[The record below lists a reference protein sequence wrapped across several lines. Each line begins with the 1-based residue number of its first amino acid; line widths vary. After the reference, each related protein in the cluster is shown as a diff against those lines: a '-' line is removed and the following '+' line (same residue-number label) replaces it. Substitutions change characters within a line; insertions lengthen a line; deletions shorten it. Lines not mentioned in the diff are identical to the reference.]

1 MKKIFS
7 REVLIGA
14 TGILAIVIIYFLINF
29 FKGINLFSI
38 ENNYYVKFPD
48 VCQLVNSSPIFINGY
63 RVGNVREIDYD
74 YENPGN
80 IVVAIDIDERMKV
93 PVGSYATITTHML
106 GGTDMALVLGKSN
119 EYLAPGDTI
128 CGYPDK
134 GIAAVA
140 SEKILPA
147 FDTMLPKLDTI
158 LGNLNTLLVNPA
170 LNGTINNAAV
180 LTEELKNTTESIN
193 KLLAKDVPA
202 ITDRMI
208 KLEDDM
214 LAVSGQLKEVDYK
227 ALAAQFENTLSNI
240 EQLTVSLNSNEGTVG
255 MLLNDTT
262 LYRKL
267 CTTCEQAE
275 ALLKN
280 LREEPKR
287 YVHFSLFGRKD
298 KKDK

>member
-14 TGILAIVIIYFLINF
+14 TGILAILVIYFLINF
-29 FKGINLFSI
+29 FKGVNLFKAD
-38 ENNYYVKFPD
+38 NHYYVKFPD
-48 VCQLVNSSPIFINGY
+48 VCQLVNSSPVFINGY
-63 RVGNVREIDYD
+63 RVGNVRNIDYD

-80 IVVAIDIDERMKV
+80 IVVSLEIDERMKV
-93 PVGSYATITTHML
+93 PAGSYATITTHML
-106 GGTDMALVLGKSN
+106 GGTDISLVLGKSN
-119 EYLAPGDTI
+119 KVLAPGDTLMGI
-128 CGYPDK
+128 PDK

-147 FDTMLPKLDTI
+147 IDSMVPKLDSIFTK
-158 LGNLNTLLVNPA
+158 LNTLLANPA
-170 LNGTINNAAV
+170 ISTTLENTAV
-180 LTEELKNTTESIN
+180 LTEELKKTTDGIN

-202 ITDRMI
+202 ITDRMVQ
-208 KLEDDM
+208 LEEDM

-227 ALAAQFENTLSNI
+227 AIAAQFESTLRNL
-240 EQLTVSLNSNEGTVG
+240 EQLTVVLNSKEGTIG

-262 LYRKL
+262 LYSNL
-267 CTTCEQAE
+267 CATCEQAE
-275 ALLKN
+275 ALLQN

-298 KKDK
+298 KK

>member
-7 REVLIGA
+7 RELLIGV

-48 VCQLVNSSPIFINGY
+48 VCQLVNSSPVYINGY
-63 RVGNVREIDYD
+63 RVGNVRNIDYD

-80 IVVAIDIDERMKV
+80 IVVSLEIDERMKV
-93 PVGSYATITTHML
+93 PAGSYAIITTHML
-106 GGTDMALVLGKSN
+106 GGTDISLVLGKSN
-119 EYLAPGDTI
+119 DILAPGDTLL
-128 CGYPDK
+128 GVPDK
-134 GIAAVA
+134 GIATVA

-147 FDTMLPKLDTI
+147 FDNMMPKID
-158 LGNLNTLLVNPA
+158 TLLCKLNALLSNPA
-170 LNGTINNAAV
+170 INATLENTAV
-180 LTEELKNTTESIN
+180 LTEELKKTTDGIN
-193 KLLAKDVPA
+193 ELLVKDVPA
-202 ITDRMI
+202 ITERMV

-227 ALAAQFENTLSNI
+227 ALAVQFDNTLRNI
-240 EQLTVSLNSNEGTVG
+240 EQLTITLNSKDGTVG
-255 MLLNDTT
+255 MLLNDTM
-262 LYRKL
+262 LYHKL

-275 ALLKN
+275 ALLQN

-298 KKDK
+298 KK

>member
-14 TGILAIVIIYFLINF
+14 TGILAILVIYFLINF
-29 FKGINLFSI
+29 FKGVNLFKAD
-38 ENNYYVKFPD
+38 NHYYVKFPD
-48 VCQLVNSSPIFINGY
+48 VCQLVNSSPVFINGY
-63 RVGNVREIDYD
+63 RVGNVRNIDYD

-80 IVVAIDIDERMKV
+80 IVVSLEIDERMKV
-93 PVGSYATITTHML
+93 PAGSYATITTHML
-106 GGTDMALVLGKSN
+106 GGTDISLVLGKSN
-119 EYLAPGDTI
+119 KVLAPGDTLMGI
-128 CGYPDK
+128 PDK

-147 FDTMLPKLDTI
+147 IDSMVPKLDSLFTK
-158 LGNLNTLLVNPA
+158 LNTLLANPA
-170 LNGTINNAAV
+170 ISTTLENTAV
-180 LTEELKNTTESIN
+180 LTEELKKTTDGIN

-202 ITDRMI
+202 VTDRMVQ
-208 KLEDDM
+208 LEEDM

-227 ALAAQFENTLSNI
+227 AIAAQFESTLRNL
-240 EQLTVSLNSNEGTVG
+240 EQLTVVLNSKEGTIG

-262 LYRKL
+262 LYSNL

-275 ALLKN
+275 ALLQN

-298 KKDK
+298 KK

>member
-7 REVLIGA
+7 RELLIGA

-38 ENNYYVKFPD
+38 ENSYYVKFPD
-48 VCQLVNSSPIFINGY
+48 VCQLVNSSPVYVNGY
-63 RVGNVREIDYD
+63 RVGNVRNIDYD
-74 YENPGN
+74 YEHPGN
-80 IVVAIDIDERMKV
+80 IVVSLEIDERMKL
-93 PVGSYATITTHML
+93 PAGSYATITTHML
-106 GGTDMALVLGKSN
+106 GGTDISLVLGKSN
-119 EYLAPGDTI
+119 NVLAPGDTLPGI
-128 CGYPDK
+128 PDK

-147 FDTMLPKLDTI
+147 FDSMVPKLDS
-158 LGNLNTLLVNPA
+158 LLCKMNTLLSNPA
-170 LNGTINNAAV
+170 INATLENTAV
-180 LTEELKNTTESIN
+180 LTEELKKTTDGIN

-202 ITDRMI
+202 ITDRI
-208 KLEDDM
+208 VQLEDDM

-227 ALAAQFENTLSNI
+227 ALAVQFDNTLRNI
-240 EQLTVSLNSNEGTVG
+240 EQLTAALNSKEGTIG

-262 LYRKL
+262 LYRNL
-267 CTTCEQAE
+267 CATCEQAE
-275 ALLKN
+275 ALLQN

-298 KKDK
+298 KK